1 MKRRSFATTFCV
13 SPSRTRRNGLSPI
26 NLTISYNGSR
36 ATMSTGRQVKFED
49 WDNKRQRVRG
59 SSDEANAINDHLQLL
74 RTRLYDKENELL
86 ERGYIVNAN
95 ILRDAMLDRID
106 TLQAKSLMQLFR
118 EYLAD
123 RKSDM
128 ECGKIA
134 KDTYT
139 NIERAY
145 ELVLMYLKHRYKRSD
160 MALLELNHSFI
171 ASFHTFLLNNRKMKQ
186 NTSVKSL
193 RILKQVINVALADRH
208 LPTDPFVK
216 FKIQREVVER
226 DFLTNDEL
234 ESIINHSFSTS
245 RLERAR
251 DVFVFAC
258 YTGLSYSDLK
268 TLAKEHISEDD
279 SGRLWIKKHRVK
291 TGVLFRVPLLPIPK
305 LILEK
310 YRESEEMLPVGD
322 LSTFDEYLKE
332 IAALCG
338 INKRVSTHTARYT
351 FATTVTLTNR
361 VSIDVVA
368 KMMGHTNTR
377 MTSHYAKV
385 VDDYIAAEM
394 DRLQEVYGE

>member
-1 MKRRSFATTFCV
+1 
-13 SPSRTRRNGLSPI
+13 
-26 NLTISYNGSR
+26 
-36 ATMSTGRQVKFED
+36 MSTGRQVKFED

-86 ERGYIVNAN
+86 ERGYIVNAD

-128 ECGKIA
+128 GCGKIA
-134 KDTYT
+134 KDTYM

-171 ASFHTFLLNNRKMKQ
+171 ASFHTFLLNNCKMKQ

-310 YRESEEMLPVGD
+310 YRESEEMLPVRD

-394 DRLQEVYGE
+394 DRLQEVYME